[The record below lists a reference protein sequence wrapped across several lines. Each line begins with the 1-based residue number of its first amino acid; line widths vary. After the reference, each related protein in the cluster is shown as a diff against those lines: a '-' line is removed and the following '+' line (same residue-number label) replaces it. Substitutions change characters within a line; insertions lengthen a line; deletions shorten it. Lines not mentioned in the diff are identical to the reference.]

1 MTTTL
6 RTRDP
11 GPELPGL
18 VETLD
23 SASAQHFDLAA
34 LRVGV
39 DGLVRHRRRRRR
51 QAVVAGGAVAAV
63 LVAGGLTWSLGPGPD
78 AGGVAAPPSPSA
90 SAEPSAVVTQ
100 VQPPAPT
107 SAVDVDRTVVPDEV
121 GLDVS
126 ELRETY
132 AQNLD
137 LTQQGEVHTPP
148 VSGQMCNQGLP
159 GLSSVGGRM
168 WSFSDPAS
176 ETAGSVSVNVT
187 VFGPGLGG
195 EAVQEVR
202 GDTGQCRWLGG
213 RDRSTQPW
221 AAGGDRVLHE
231 DTEVFGMARY
241 QAVVRSGDVLVGVD
255 VIDERGAE
263 QAQADAQRL
272 ADLVAERARASMPAA
287 QD

>member
-63 LVAGGLTWSLGPGPD
+63 LVAGGLTWSLRPGPD

-90 SAEPSAVVTQ
+90 SAESSAGAVE
-100 VQPPAPT
+100 VQPSSPT
-107 SAVDVDRTVVPDEV
+107 TAAVDRTFVPDEV
-121 GLDVS
+121 LLTDDEVGNGRRLVSDLGQYADV
-126 ELRETY
+126 
-132 AQNLD
+132 A
-137 LTQQGEVHTPP
+137 V
-148 VSGQMCNQGLP
+148 VSGQQCNLGLP
-159 GLSSVGGRM
+159 GLAPVGGR
-168 WSFSDPAS
+168 SVSYFD
-176 ETAGSVSVNVT
+176 ETSSAAGSVDLAVT
-187 VFGPGLGG
+187 VFAPGEGGQALGVLADDTG
-195 EAVQEVR
+195 RCRWVDQVAPTGDGWVSPERLAVR
-202 GDTGQCRWLGG
+202 G
-213 RDRSTQPW
+213 
-221 AAGGDRVLHE
+221 E
-231 DTEVFGMARY
+231 DVFGAPVVR
-241 QAVVRSGDVLVGVD
+241 AVVRSGDVLVGVQVVD
-255 VIDERGAE
+255 GRGAE

-272 ADLVAERARASMPAA
+272 ADLVAERVRASMPAA

>member
-63 LVAGGLTWSLGPGPD
+63 LVVGGLTWSLRPGPD

-90 SAEPSAVVTQ
+90 TSEPPAGAVE
-100 VQPPAPT
+100 VQPSPPT
-107 SAVDVDRTVVPDEV
+107 TVAVDRTVVPDEV
-121 GLDVS
+121 LLTDDEVGNGRRLVNDLGQYADV
-126 ELRETY
+126 
-132 AQNLD
+132 A
-137 LTQQGEVHTPP
+137 V
-148 VSGQMCNQGLP
+148 VSGQQCNLGLP
-159 GLSSVGGRM
+159 GLAPVGGR
-168 WSFSDPAS
+168 SVSYFDESSSA
-176 ETAGSVSVNVT
+176 AGSVELAVT
-187 VFGPGLGG
+187 VFAAGEGGQALGELADDTG
-195 EAVQEVR
+195 RCRWVDQVVPTGDGWVSPERLAVR
-202 GDTGQCRWLGG
+202 G
-213 RDRSTQPW
+213 
-221 AAGGDRVLHE
+221 E
-231 DTEVFGMARY
+231 DVFGAPVVR
-241 QAVVRSGDVLVGVD
+241 AVVRSGDVLVGVQVVD
-255 VIDERGAE
+255 GRGAE

-287 QD
+287 QG